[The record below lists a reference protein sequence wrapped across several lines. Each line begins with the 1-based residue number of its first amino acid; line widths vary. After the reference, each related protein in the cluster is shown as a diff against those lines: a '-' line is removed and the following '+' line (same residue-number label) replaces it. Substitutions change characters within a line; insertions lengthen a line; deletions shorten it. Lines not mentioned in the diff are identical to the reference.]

1 MSFPLLY
8 GYKTE
13 LFHLCPVFGMLN
25 YHCSSM
31 GYSPE
36 WTHGTRFSVAFFPPR
51 YLYDV
56 CFPTHLT
63 SNTFNA
69 SVSQNSVFFFSFVG
83 WKSFGVYSSIILTST
98 HYTGSWSALC
108 LL

>member
-31 GYSPE
+31 GCSPE
-36 WTHGTRFSVAFFPPR
+36 WTQGTRFSVAFF
-51 YLYDV
+51 LLDI
-56 CFPTHLT
+56 FIM
-63 SNTFNA
+63 F
-69 SVSQNSVFFFSFVG
+69 VFQH
-83 WKSFGVYSSIILTST
+83 I
-98 HYTGSWSALC
+98 
-108 LL
+108 